1 MSKSDEITLIIS
13 LIIFVGL
20 LVAAYLSGRVAYK
33 TFFPKGDNIRS
44 SSSSSSSSR
53 SNSSNKER

>member
-20 LVAAYLSGRVAYK
+20 LVAAYLSGGVFRK
-33 TFFPKGDNIRS
+33 TFFPKGDNLIS
-44 SSSSSSSSR
+44 SSTSKTR
-53 SNSSNKER
+53 R

>member
-1 MSKSDEITLIIS
+1 MSKSDEVTLIFS

-33 TFFPKGDNIRS
+33 TFFPKGDNSI
-44 SSSSSSSSR
+44 SSSR
-53 SNSSNKER
+53 SRSNS